1 MLFYSLINLKNLF
14 TKRPS
19 KRQKKLILN
28 LVRLQINSLWS
39 FKHIMTQQESL
50 IMVNMDFISLII
62 KIKKSTKSTLS
73 KDLFMISAGIKRD
86 KTLSLLVVLCH
97 HILSCLINTIN
108 KSLNSEIITET
119 KLFGEILEDSYV

>member
-50 IMVNMDFISLII
+50 IMVNMDFISLMI

-108 KSLNSEIITET
+108 KSLNLEIITET
-119 KLFGEILEDSYV
+119 KLFGEILVDSYV

>member
-50 IMVNMDFISLII
+50 IMVNMDFISLMI

-108 KSLNSEIITET
+108 KSLNSEIITEI
-119 KLFGEILEDSYV
+119 KLFGEILVDSYV

>member
-19 KRQKKLILN
+19 KRQNKLILN

-50 IMVNMDFISLII
+50 IMVNMDFISLMI

-108 KSLNSEIITET
+108 KSLNSEIITEI
-119 KLFGEILEDSYV
+119 KLFGEILVDSYV

>member
-50 IMVNMDFISLII
+50 IMVNMDFIYLMI

-108 KSLNSEIITET
+108 KSLNSEIITEI
-119 KLFGEILEDSYV
+119 KLFGEILVDSYV